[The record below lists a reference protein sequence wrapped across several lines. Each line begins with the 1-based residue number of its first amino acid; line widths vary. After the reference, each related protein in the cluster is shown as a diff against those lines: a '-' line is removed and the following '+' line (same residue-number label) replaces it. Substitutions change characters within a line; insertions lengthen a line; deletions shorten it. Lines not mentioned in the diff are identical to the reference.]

1 MWKIALALASAAC
14 AADAQIALVAETG
27 GETQERLV
35 ESALARNGDLLAAR
49 QRLAEAQALLV
60 QSGLR
65 PNPSLDLS
73 LTSGAILNSPGER
86 EIGLGYAHTFELGGK
101 RERRI
106 EAGKA
111 GVDLVRAGIADRERL
126 LRADV
131 RSRFAEALAAA
142 RNLESAGRL
151 LELNQQSY
159 EIAQARTRQG
169 EGSLLEEGLLR
180 VEVNRIRSD
189 RLLFANQVERAV
201 AQLKTLCGRAPD
213 EPLRISGV
221 LAAPALTVSL
231 ESALERAI
239 GARPDLLAARIEEAL
254 DDAALRMARSDAVP
268 NLVAS
273 ARYSR
278 VTARFDQFGLAGPGG
293 PVVPLRDTDNLLSGG
308 ISINLPLRNR
318 NQGNIQAAVAR
329 RQSAALRRRF
339 VEQVVREEVSTAFRR
354 YQTARQALA
363 IFDEGVIRQSQENVR
378 ILRAAYQLGE
388 IRLMDVINEQRR
400 LVDTQRAYT
409 ELLKEARLA
418 EVELE
423 RAVGAP
429 IF

>member
-1 MWKIALALASAAC
+1 LRALWLATATCWLRGSAWPRRRPC
-14 AADAQIALVAETG
+14 WSNPDCG
-27 GETQERLV
+27 
-35 ESALARNGDLLAAR
+35 
-49 QRLAEAQALLV
+49 
-60 QSGLR
+60 

-169 EGSLLEEGLLR
+169 EGSPLEEGLLR